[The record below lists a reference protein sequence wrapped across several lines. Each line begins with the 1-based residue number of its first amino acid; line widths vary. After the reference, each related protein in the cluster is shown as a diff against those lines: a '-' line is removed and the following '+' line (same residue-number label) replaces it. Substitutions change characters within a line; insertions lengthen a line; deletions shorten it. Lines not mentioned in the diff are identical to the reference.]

1 MTSLVKNLLYKFF
14 KFLNKN
20 TLIVFFSYIGFLALV
35 TIFFCKLYVIK
46 SPHLI
51 DINGNFLINKVSN
64 GFGDII
70 AKLRLGQIPFLFW
83 VNEIELYAA
92 RRLFVPYFLIF
103 SKNIISENFI
113 FIHLFKNIFFAVI
126 IFFTI
131 KNYNQKYN
139 NIFLILS
146 LFLIYYIPFNTFN
159 LLGMQQE
166 EGWLNYLF
174 IILFFTLIGD
184 YKLKSF
190 YFAIIISMIFF
201 LKGSMFFL
209 TFILPVV
216 YLVYEKK
223 DKFKYLPL
231 IFIICSNLIWG
242 SYTYNVAGFFAFG
255 SKGSSMNASNL
266 YMISTKDFNNSYPD
280 VMPDVYLNRVK
291 DIILE
296 KNIKNEKEFMEKLIS
311 LSINYMTENPLDY
324 ARSLGKKIYTLNINP
339 FKDAQY
345 PENFDS
351 SVEKF
356 DYKIHKTNNP
366 IRFSNIPN
374 KIVFNLSILF
384 FFYILLVRKN
394 NTERIKKINYYY
406 LFILILYLFP
416 YMIAWIYERHA
427 TTMYALSHLYFL
439 IMYCEIKKNT
449 IFLK

>member
-1 MTSLVKNLLYKFF
+1 
-14 KFLNKN
+14 
-20 TLIVFFSYIGFLALV
+20 
-35 TIFFCKLYVIK
+35 
-46 SPHLI
+46 
-51 DINGNFLINKVSN
+51 
-64 GFGDII
+64 
-70 AKLRLGQIPFLFW
+70 
-83 VNEIELYAA
+83 
-92 RRLFVPYFLIF
+92 
-103 SKNIISENFI
+103 
-113 FIHLFKNIFFAVI
+113 
-126 IFFTI
+126 
-131 KNYNQKYN
+131 
-139 NIFLILS
+139 
-146 LFLIYYIPFNTFN
+146 
-159 LLGMQQE
+159 MQQE